1 MKGLII
7 VSILLL
13 SQSVFAQNQNYSG
26 IWILNNEKTKLQA
39 RPDGMTSSV
48 FIIKQSGRNFSLTIH
63 HVFGAIQDTVLL
75 NMISDGKTRKVLGSF
90 NGKLEQKENY
100 LQITIWDK
108 NFLDKVQYKFGS
120 NKDEFIADEVLKSD
134 SDNHHNVW
142 VFDRQISK

>member
-1 MKGLII
+1 
-7 VSILLL
+7 
-13 SQSVFAQNQNYSG
+13 
-26 IWILNNEKTKLQA
+26 
-39 RPDGMTSSV
+39 
-48 FIIKQSGRNFSLTIH
+48 
-63 HVFGAIQDTVLL
+63 
-75 NMISDGKTRKVLGSF
+75 MISDGKTRNVLGSF

-142 VFDRQISK
+142 AFDRQISK